1 MIGSVLGRYHILE
14 KVGAGGMGEVYRAR
28 DGRLDRDVAI
38 KALPLGSLKDESARK
53 RFRQEALTLSKLNH
67 PNIATIY
74 DFDSQDGV
82 NFLAMEFVDGDTLS
96 KKTESGAIPEKEV
109 LRWGKQIAEALEE
122 AHEHGVIHRDL
133 KPGNIIIT
141 RKGLVKVLDFG
152 LAKLLHSPS
161 DDVTLTDA
169 RGVAGTLPYMAPEQL
184 RGEAMD
190 PRSDI
195 FSFGAVLYEMATG
208 KRPFA
213 ESTAPR
219 LIEDILHSDPP
230 PPRALNSRI
239 STELE
244 RIIQKSLEK
253 DPDRRYHSAREMA
266 VDLERL
272 RSPTTTGTAVGIRK
286 RSRPGRRAFVAAAA
300 ALVIVALAVVGI
312 SRWHRASAVPADAGE
327 IKSIAVLPLA
337 NFSHDPD
344 QDYFADGMTEALI
357 TDLSKIGALRVT
369 SGPTVMQYKATNKP
383 LPQIAKEL
391 HVDAI
396 LAGSVERAGGRV
408 RISAQ
413 LVRAADDENLWAENY
428 DRDLQDVL
436 SLQDQVA
443 RKIVAEI
450 RVNVTPEEKTR
461 LSDDHETN
469 PRAYELYEQGRYH
482 WRKGGEAELKR
493 SLEYY
498 DRALKEDSKYA
509 LAYAGIADSYASLAD
524 YYLAPRDAM
533 PKAKAAAQKAL
544 QIDDSLGAAHSVL
557 CFAASLYDWD
567 WNEADRE
574 CRRALEL
581 NPSDADAHVNY
592 GDYLVFTSQFE
603 KASSEVSRAKEID
616 PLSLHAYTEGAF
628 VLFLARQYG
637 PSIES
642 ARHAIEL
649 EPEAASAY
657 SYQAFDY
664 IQTRDFEKAVAQ
676 AEKAAGLDNSPLI
689 KGFLGYVYAAAGKR
703 EQARRIA
710 EHLQADFPRR
720 YVCPYEIGT
729 IYLWL
734 GEKDKG
740 FRWYEKAYDVRSL
753 CIPILNTDPR
763 LDAVRSDPRLKDLIR
778 RVGFP
783 AVSEN

>member
-1 MIGSVLGRYHILE
+1 MIGSALGRYHILE

-28 DGRLDRDVAI
+28 DERLDRDVAI
-38 KALPLGSLKDESARK
+38 KALPPGSLQDESARK

-74 DFDSQDGV
+74 DFDSQNGV
-82 NFLAMEFVDGDTLS
+82 DFLAMEFVDGDTLL
-96 KKTESGAIPEKEV
+96 KKTEAGALPEKEV

-152 LAKLLHSPS
+152 LARLLYSAG
-161 DDVTLTDA
+161 DDLTMTDA
-169 RGVAGTLPYMAPEQL
+169 QGIAGTLPYMAPEQL
-184 RGEAMD
+184 RGDSMD
-190 PRSDI
+190 SRSDL
-195 FSFGAVLYEMATG
+195 FSLGAVLFEMSTG
-208 KRPFA
+208 KRPFS
-213 ESTAPR
+213 ESSAPR
-219 LIEDILHSDPP
+219 LIEAILHSDPP
-230 PPRALNSRI
+230 APRALNARI

-272 RSPTTTGTAVGIRK
+272 RSPATTGTAAGIREQ
-286 RSRPGRRAFVAAAA
+286 SRPSGRAFVTAAVL
-300 ALVIVALAVVGI
+300 ALVVLAAIGI
-312 SRWHRASAVPADAGE
+312 SRWRRAFSAPAAAGE

-369 SGPTVMQYKATNKP
+369 SRPTVMQYKAANKS
-383 LPQIAKEL
+383 LPQIASEL

-396 LAGSVERAGGRV
+396 LAGSVERAGEQV

-413 LVRAADDENLWAENY
+413 LVRAADDKNLWAENY
-428 DRDLQDVL
+428 DRPLQDVL
-436 SLQDQVA
+436 SLQEQVA
-443 RKIVAEI
+443 REIAAQI
-450 RVNVTPEEKTR
+450 RVAVTPDERDR
-461 LSDDHETN
+461 LSLQQRTN
-469 PRAYELYEQGRYH
+469 ARAYELYAQGRYH
-482 WRKGGEAELKR
+482 WRKGGEAELKK
-493 SLEYY
+493 SIDYY
-498 DRALKEDSKYA
+498 DRALKEDPNYA
-509 LAYAGIADSYASLAD
+509 LAYAGTADSYASLAD
-524 YYLAPRDAM
+524 FYLPPREAM
-533 PKAKAAAQKAL
+533 PKAKAAAAKAL

-557 CFAASLYDWD
+557 CMVGSFYDWD
-567 WNEADRE
+567 WGAADRE

-592 GDYLVFTSQFE
+592 GDYLVFTSQFQ
-603 KASSEVSRAKEID
+603 KAEGEVRRAKEID

-628 VLFLARQYG
+628 ILFLARQYDL
-637 PSIES
+637 SIES
-642 ARHAIEL
+642 AQKAIDL
-649 EPEAASAY
+649 EPDDSPARAWIAL
-657 SYQAFDY
+657 DY
-664 IQTRDFEKAVAQ
+664 VQTRQFEQAIVQ
-676 AEKAAGLDNSPLI
+676 AEEAVRRDDSPLI
-689 KGFLGYVYAAAGKR
+689 KGFLGYVYAAAGRR
-703 EQARRIA
+703 EQARKIA
-710 EHLQADFPRR
+710 EQLQADFPKR

-734 GEKDKG
+734 GQKDEG
-740 FRWYEKAYDVRSL
+740 FRWYNKAYDVRSE
-753 CIPILNTDPR
+753 CIPNLNTDPR

-783 AVSEN
+783 VVSN